1 MSLPRRSIER
11 RPPSGTDKPNREQD
25 FYTWFL
31 DQAKAL
37 RVHQPEL
44 VDWPGLA
51 EELEEMA
58 LRTRHELLS
67 HLEELYT
74 HLLKLQYEPSE
85 NARRRT
91 ERQWKIHAAEHRN
104 RLNDILD
111 DSRSLRNMFEDLK
124 QKAYPRACKRA
135 RLALGER
142 FHSEFPAEPPWM
154 DLQLLDD
161 EFFSAPLRP
170 RS

>member
-67 HLEELYT
+67 HLEELFA
-74 HLLKLQYEPSE
+74 HLLKLQYESSE
-85 NARRRT
+85 NTRRRN
-91 ERQWKIHAAEHRN
+91 ER
-104 RLNDILD
+104 
-111 DSRSLRNMFEDLK
+111 
-124 QKAYPRACKRA
+124 
-135 RLALGER
+135 
-142 FHSEFPAEPPWM
+142 
-154 DLQLLDD
+154 
-161 EFFSAPLRP
+161 
-170 RS
+170 